1 MKHFVTAVCESWCVN
16 TLCLLVCVA
25 EFQDNA
31 DSHYFWHFK
40 SCSIVQRLRLFVSQ
54 DFPRW
59 SWMCSS
65 SCRSTCSEVITSDPS
80 SLKGQTGSNLKPFNK
95 LCFSDQPTL
104 FCLHHSITENTERQ
118 SNVFWFVMIS
128 LKPWFDLSLLD
139 ITRSLRWS
147 CSDAH
152 NRFAWRL

>member
-1 MKHFVTAVCESWCVN
+1 MKHFVTAVCEGWCVN

-104 FCLHHSITENTERQ
+104 FCLHHSITENIERQ
-118 SNVFWFVMIS
+118 TVECVLIRYDFIKALIWFVV
-128 LKPWFDLSLLD
+128 
-139 ITRSLRWS
+139 
-147 CSDAH
+147 
-152 NRFAWRL
+152 AWYHPQPPLIVQRRT